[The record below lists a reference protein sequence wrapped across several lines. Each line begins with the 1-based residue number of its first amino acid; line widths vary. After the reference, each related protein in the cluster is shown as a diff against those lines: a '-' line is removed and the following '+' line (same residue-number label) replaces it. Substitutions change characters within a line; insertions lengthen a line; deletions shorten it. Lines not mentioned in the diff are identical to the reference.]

1 MDIDNK
7 WVIRPATVQTAKLTL
22 FCFSYAG
29 GGASAFRGWNEQLLP
44 NIEVRWVQLPGRE
57 NRIREQPIRSMDDLA
72 PALAKGILPCIR
84 TPFAFYGHS
93 LGAKVAF
100 ETTRVLRRIGSEQPC
115 HLFVGASDA
124 PQLGWP
130 HPLIHALPD
139 NDFIHEIQ
147 QRYDAV
153 PPEVLEDAELM
164 SLLIPTLRADI
175 TLVEKYRYIPE
186 SPLDCPITAFGGKED
201 RNVERS
207 ALDSWRHQTSARF
220 RLYEIDGSHF
230 FLHSAQKTLLGLIA
244 AELESTQSL

>member
-1 MDIDNK
+1 
-7 WVIRPATVQTAKLTL
+7 
-22 FCFSYAG
+22 
-29 GGASAFRGWNEQLLP
+29 
-44 NIEVRWVQLPGRE
+44 
-57 NRIREQPIRSMDDLA
+57 MDDLA